1 MFRMK
6 TTVISV
12 LFFSALN
19 VFAANLEK
27 EWTFLVF
34 INGHNN
40 LSSYADMNIIDME
53 KTGSTKDVNLLVEW
67 GSQSTTKTKRLL
79 VQKSTNPSK
88 VTSPTVMEMDNHDM
102 GDYRNLVSFI
112 DWGVKNYPA
121 KHYFIAVWN
130 HGSGWN
136 KTALKP
142 RDISYDDESGNHIST
157 EELGLAMAEAK
168 KIIGH
173 NVDIYGSDA
182 CLMQMIE
189 VAGEM
194 KDSVSYFVGSQE
206 VEPAEGWPYAP
217 FIKKWTDAPLSTPAE
232 VSVLLSKEYLA
243 AYSGGVYGR
252 RSVTFSA
259 WDISKLDG
267 LYSSIAE
274 LGLSLRNLAT
284 DQIKQLKTTA
294 TAAQSFTYAEFV
306 DMGDFVKRVKA
317 LTFGKDIAALDK
329 VSAGIK
335 EVVLTADNSA
345 SFASAT
351 GLSIWIPTH
360 SSLDQA
366 RYDNL
371 AFSKATQ
378 WNELTRLISK

>member
-6 TTVISV
+6 TTIVS
-12 LFFSALN
+12 LFFFAAVN
-19 VFAANLEK
+19 VFAANAQK

-53 KTGSTKDVNLLVEW
+53 KTGSTNDVNLLVEW
-67 GSQSTTKTKRLL
+67 GSTKTTKTKRLY
-79 VQKSTNPSK
+79 VQKSTNPQK

-121 KHYFIAVWN
+121 KHYFVAVWN

-136 KTALKP
+136 KTTLKP
-142 RDISYDDESGNHIST
+142 MDISFDDNTGNHITT
-157 EELGLAMAEAK
+157 EELGLAMSEAK

-194 KDSVSYFVGSQE
+194 KDSVDYFVGSQD
-206 VEPAEGWPYAP
+206 VEPGEGWPYAP
-217 FIKKWTDAPLSTPAE
+217 FIKKWTDAPMSTPAQI
-232 VSVLLSKEYLA
+232 SVLLSKEYLA
-243 AYSGGVYGR
+243 AYSGGVYGK
-252 RSVTFSA
+252 RSVTFAA
-259 WDISKLDG
+259 WDMSKLDG
-267 LYSSIAE
+267 LYASIKE
-274 LGLSLRNLAT
+274 LGQSLRNLT
-284 DQIKQLKTTA
+284 NDQVKQLKTTA
-294 TAAQSFTYAEFV
+294 TNAMSFTYSEFV
-306 DMGDFVKRVKA
+306 DLGDFVKRAKA
-317 LTFGKDIAALDK
+317 LTFGKDIAGIDK
-329 VSAGIK
+329 VTAGIK
-335 EVVLTADNSA
+335 EVVLSTDNSS

-351 GLSIWIPTH
+351 GLSIWIPTY
-360 SSLDQA
+360 SSSDQT

-371 AFSKATQ
+371 SFSKATQ
-378 WNELTRLISK
+378 WNEVTRLISK